1 MGTIRAQILATGSH
15 LPPRRV
21 TNAELAERV
30 FTNRAGEAYQ
40 LDAAEIEART
50 GIRAR
55 HLSDR
60 PTSALA
66 AAAATDCL
74 AQAGIGPEAID
85 LLLVATSTPDHAI
98 PKVAPRV
105 ATLLGAEG
113 VAAYDAG
120 KDCTG
125 FVEALDVAAQYIM
138 SGSKRR
144 VLVVGADRMS
154 AVVDPA
160 NKATAVVFGD
170 GAGAALVGPGE
181 GEGGFIGALARSL
194 GSSYDRLLVPAGGSA
209 RPLWETPR
217 PEPRE
222 QHLFMDGKAVFDLA
236 SAWFPRIVREL
247 CAQHDL
253 TPDDL
258 SLIIPHQSNRRIIE
272 RAMASLGLPE
282 ERVFIHLED
291 TGNTAAASV
300 PLALDA
306 ASRSGR
312 LQPGDLLALVAYG
325 AGISTAAA
333 LIRW

>member
-1 MGTIRAQILATGSH
+1 MSTLRAKILATGSH

-21 TNAELAERV
+21 TNADLAERV

-55 HLSDR
+55 HLSDQ

-66 AAAATDCL
+66 AAAAADCL
-74 AQAGIGPEAID
+74 ARAGIGPQAID

-113 VAAYDAG
+113 VAAYDVG

-125 FVEALDVAAQYIM
+125 FVEALDVAAQYVM
-138 SGSKRR
+138 SGSKQR

-170 GAGAALVGPGE
+170 GAGAALVGPAE
-181 GEGGFIGALARSL
+181 GEGGFVGALARSL

-209 RPLWETPR
+209 RPLWETPH

-222 QHLFMDGKAVFDLA
+222 QYLFMDGKAVFELA
-236 SAWFPRIVREL
+236 SAWFPRIVKEL
-247 CAQHDL
+247 CAEHDL
-253 TPDDL
+253 TPQDL
-258 SLIIPHQSNRRIIE
+258 ALIIPHQSNRRIIE
-272 RAMASLGLPE
+272 RAMASLDLPD
-282 ERVFIHLED
+282 ERVFIHLEE

-300 PLALDA
+300 ALALDDA
-306 ASRSGR
+306 NRLGR
-312 LQPGDLLALVAYG
+312 LKPDDLVALVSYG
-325 AGISTAAA
+325 AGVSMVAA